1 MLTVEAMADK
11 DTMVTLV
18 HGTWATHA
26 AWTQEES
33 ELWRALKSKGY
44 RVERVSWS
52 GWNRYTARARGSAV
66 LGKHLDDHQDVHHVV
81 IAHSHGGNV
90 AVRALDGDVRAIK
103 GVICLNTPFFSVLS
117 RDAGIFENI
126 AMWAA
131 IAASLIPL
139 GLGIR
144 DGFSWWFVPM
154 YLGIAVAAGIL
165 SAVLSAISQRL
176 RNRGQKYRGEPIR
189 RTPFYC
195 LGTPDDEAF
204 GILAFLTAT
213 QSFLYLT
220 ICRQAVA
227 SRVTGVVV
235 GGLLLFEFLPFLYL
249 PWDLWSGGGMTT
261 RALITALTASA
272 NPDSGW
278 SPLLVLAQAGGL
290 YLVSLVYY
298 MALYTLAVLV
308 ALMGLS
314 VVVTLSQGFF
324 APLSGLFARFE
335 VTLTPLQSTG
345 ARFDELEGD
354 ATPLRHSSL
363 YNDQATIDKILR
375 WIESL

>member
-1 MLTVEAMADK
+1 
-11 DTMVTLV
+11 MVTLV
-18 HGTWATHA
+18 HGTWARHA
-26 AWTQEES
+26 AWTQEDS
-33 ELWRALKSKGY
+33 RLWRALINKGY
-44 RVERVSWS
+44 TVERVSWS
-52 GWNRYTARARGSAV
+52 GWNRYTARARGSVA
-66 LGKHLDDHQDVHHVV
+66 LGDHLDRHPDVHHVV

-103 GVICLNTPFFSVLS
+103 GVICFNTPFFTMLS

-126 AMWAA
+126 VMWAA
-131 IAASLIPL
+131 VAASLIPL

-144 DGFSWWFVPM
+144 DGFGWWMVPL
-154 YLGIAVAAGIL
+154 YLGIVVAAGML
-165 SAVLSAISQRL
+165 SAVLSATGQRL
-176 RNRGQKYRGEPIR
+176 RDRGRKYRGEPIR

-204 GILAFLTAT
+204 GVLSFLTAT

-227 SRVTGVVV
+227 SRVTGVIV
-235 GGLLLFEFLPFLYL
+235 GGLVLFEFLPILYL
-249 PWDLWSGGGMTT
+249 PWDVWSGGGMTT
-261 RALITALTASA
+261 RPLIAALTAGA

-278 SPLLVLAQAGGL
+278 SPLLVLIQGVAL
-290 YLVSLVYY
+290 YGVSVVYY
-298 MALYTLAVLV
+298 MALYILIVLV
-308 ALMGLS
+308 ALIGLS

-335 VTLTPLQSTG
+335 VTLTPLQSAG
-345 ARFDELEGD
+345 ARFDEFEGD

-375 WIESL
+375 WIDSL

>member
-1 MLTVEAMADK
+1 MADK
-11 DTMVTLV
+11 ETMVTLV

-26 AWTQEES
+26 AWTQEDS
-33 ELWRALKSKGY
+33 RLWRALKSKGY

-52 GWNRYTARARGSAV
+52 GWNRYTARARGSVA
-66 LGKHLDDHQDVHHVV
+66 LGDHLDRHQDFDHVV
-81 IAHSHGGNV
+81 VAHSHGGNV

-103 GVICLNTPFFSVLS
+103 GVICLNTPFFNVLR
-117 RDAGIFENI
+117 RDAGIFEHI
-126 AMWAA
+126 EMWAA
-131 IAASLIPL
+131 VAASVVPL

-144 DGFSWWFVPM
+144 DGFSWSLAAM
-154 YLGIAVAAGIL
+154 YLGIALATAIL
-165 SAVLSAISQRL
+165 LVPLSSISQRL
-176 RNRGQKYRGEPIR
+176 RDRGQKYRGEPIR

-204 GILAFLTAT
+204 GILSFLTAT

-227 SRVTGVVV
+227 SRVTGVIVV
-235 GGLLLFEFLPFLYL
+235 VLLLFEFLPILYV
-249 PWDLWSGGGMTT
+249 PWDLWSGSGMTT
-261 RALITALTASA
+261 RALFAALTASA

-278 SPLLVLAQAGGL
+278 SPLLVLVQGGTL
-290 YLVSLVYY
+290 GLVSLVYY
-298 MALYTLAVLV
+298 LALYTLAVLA

-335 VTLTPLQSTG
+335 VTLTPLQSAVT
-345 ARFDELEGD
+345 RFDEFEADVVSADDL
-354 ATPLRHSSL
+354 
-363 YNDQATIDKILR
+363 
-375 WIESL
+375 